1 MSFQHGST
9 LESQPTTTRRS
20 DDAQYRDD
28 PEYASFTESLSST
41 LFSLTSQINA
51 LSKQLPLLG
60 TKRETPR
67 VRERISTIIDDTSAG
82 FKDVGEGLKKLTS
95 WPDLG
100 PQQKFT
106 QGKLNQEFRASLTQ
120 FQILQRQAL
129 EKQRASSAALQDE
142 SNGHGAGKGSAD
154 PSAPANQF
162 PQQQQLQEQAR
173 LAPQSE
179 VDFQES
185 MIVEREAEIRQIEQ
199 SVGELNELFR
209 DVATMVH
216 AQGEQL
222 DVISENV
229 EGVREDT
236 RGADV
241 ELRSASRY
249 QRSARQRACC
259 LLLILGVVLL
269 VVILAVV
276 VG

>member
-1 MSFQHGST
+1 MSFQHAST

-20 DDAQYRDD
+20 QDSHYRDD
-28 PEYASFTESLSST
+28 PAFHTLTESLSSQ
-41 LFSLTSQINA
+41 LFSLTSNINA
-51 LSKQLPLLG
+51 LSKQVPLLS

-67 VRERISTIIDDTSAG
+67 VRERIATLVDDTSAG
-82 FKDVGEGLKKLTS
+82 FKDVGDGLKKLAG
-95 WPDLG
+95 WEDMG

-106 QGKLNQEFRASLTQ
+106 QGKLNQEFRASLTT
-120 FQILQRQAL
+120 FQVLQRQAL
-129 EKQRASSAALQDE
+129 ERQRASKSALAEQE
-142 SNGHGAGKGSAD
+142 GSAD
-154 PSAPANQF
+154 PAAPSNQF
-162 PQQQQLQEQAR
+162 LQAQLQEQQSR
-173 LAPQSE
+173 MAPQSE

-185 MIVEREAEIRQIEQ
+185 LIIEREAEIRQIEQ

-209 DVATMVH
+209 DVATMV
-216 AQGEQL
+216 ASQGEQL

-241 ELRSASRY
+241 ELSSASRY

-259 LLLILGVVLL
+259 LLIILAIVLL

>member
-1 MSFQHGST
+1 MSFQHAST

-20 DDAQYRDD
+20 TDAQYRDD
-28 PEYASFTESLSST
+28 PAFHTLTESLST
-41 LFSLTSQINA
+41 QLFSLTSNINA
-51 LSKQLPLLG
+51 LSKQVPLLG

-67 VRERISTIIDDTSAG
+67 VRERITTLIDDTSAG
-82 FKDVGEGLKKLTS
+82 FKDVGEGLKKLAN
-95 WPDLG
+95 WEDMG

-106 QGKLNQEFRASLTQ
+106 QGKLNQEWRASLTH
-120 FQILQRQAL
+120 FQVLQRQAL
-129 EKQRASSAALQDE
+129 EKQRASASALSEQEQRNA
-142 SNGHGAGKGSAD
+142 SSD
-154 PSAPANQF
+154 PSAPSNQF
-162 PQQQQLQEQAR
+162 PQAQLQEQQSR

-185 MIVEREAEIRQIEQ
+185 LIIEREAEIRQIEQ

-209 DVATMVH
+209 DVATMV
-216 AQGEQL
+216 ASQGEQL

-259 LLLILGVVLL
+259 LLLILAIVLV

>member
-9 LESQPTTTRRS
+9 LEAQPATTRRS
-20 DDAQYRDD
+20 QDVHYSDD
-28 PEYASFTESLSST
+28 PEFARFTENLST
-41 LFSLTSQINA
+41 QLFSLTSNINA
-51 LSKQLPLLG
+51 LSKQIPLLS
-60 TKRETPR
+60 TRRETPR
-67 VRERISTIIDDTSAG
+67 VRERISTLIDETSLG
-82 FKDVGEGLKKLTS
+82 FKDVGEGLKRLTT
-95 WPDLG
+95 WEDLG
-100 PQQKFT
+100 PAQKFT

-129 EKQRASSAALQDE
+129 EKQRAGQAALQDGQE
-142 SNGHGAGKGSAD
+142 ASKSND
-154 PSAPANQF
+154 PSAPSNQF
-162 PQQQQLQEQAR
+162 PQAQLQEQQNSR
-173 LAPQSE
+173 LAPQEE
-179 VDFQES
+179 VDFQENL
-185 MIVEREAEIRQIEQ
+185 IVEREAEIRQIEQ

-216 AQGEQL
+216 AQGEQIDL
-222 DVISENV
+222 IGENI

-241 ELRSASRY
+241 ELRTASRY

-259 LLLILGVVLL
+259 LLLILAIVLL

>member
-20 DDAQYRDD
+20 QDAHYSDD
-28 PEYASFTESLSST
+28 PEFTRFTENLST
-41 LFSLTSQINA
+41 QLFSLTSNINA
-51 LSKQLPLLG
+51 LSKQIPLLS
-60 TKRETPR
+60 TRRETPR
-67 VRERISTIIDDTSAG
+67 VRERISTLIDETSLG
-82 FKDVGEGLKKLTS
+82 FKDVGEGLKRLTT
-95 WPDLG
+95 WEDLG
-100 PQQKFT
+100 PAQKFT

-129 EKQRASSAALQDE
+129 EKQRAGQAALQDQNSDANTK
-142 SNGHGAGKGSAD
+142 SNDS
-154 PSAPANQF
+154 SAPSNQF
-162 PQQQQLQEQAR
+162 PQAQLQEQQSR
-173 LAPQSE
+173 LAPQEE
-179 VDFQES
+179 VDFQENL
-185 MIVEREAEIRQIEQ
+185 IVEREAEIRQIEQ

-216 AQGEQL
+216 AQGEQIDL
-222 DVISENV
+222 IGENI

-241 ELRSASRY
+241 ELRTASRY

-259 LLLILGVVLL
+259 LLLILAIVLL

>member
-9 LESQPTTTRRS
+9 LEAQPTTTRRS
-20 DDAQYRDD
+20 EDAQYRDD

-67 VRERISTIIDDTSAG
+67 VRERISTLIDDTSAG

-129 EKQRASSAALQDE
+129 EKQRASTAALQEE
-142 SNGHGAGKGSAD
+142 SGGGDVVQGKGSAD
-154 PSAPANQF
+154 PAAPASQF

-185 MIVEREAEIRQIEQ
+185 MIIEREAEIRQIEQ
-199 SVGELNELFR
+199 S
-209 DVATMVH
+209 
-216 AQGEQL
+216 
-222 DVISENV
+222 
-229 EGVREDT
+229 
-236 RGADV
+236 
-241 ELRSASRY
+241 
-249 QRSARQRACC
+249 
-259 LLLILGVVLL
+259 LG
-269 VVILAVV
+269 
-276 VG
+276 

>member
-20 DDAQYRDD
+20 QDAHYSDD
-28 PEYASFTESLSST
+28 PEFARFTENLST
-41 LFSLTSQINA
+41 QLFSLTSNINA
-51 LSKQLPLLG
+51 LSKQIPLLS
-60 TKRETPR
+60 TRRETPR
-67 VRERISTIIDDTSAG
+67 VRERISTLIDETSLG
-82 FKDVGEGLKKLTS
+82 FKDVGEGLKRLTT
-95 WPDLG
+95 WEDLG
-100 PQQKFT
+100 PAQKFT

-129 EKQRASSAALQDE
+129 EKQRAGQAALQDQNSDANTK
-142 SNGHGAGKGSAD
+142 SNDS
-154 PSAPANQF
+154 SAPSNQF
-162 PQQQQLQEQAR
+162 PQAQLQEQQSR
-173 LAPQSE
+173 LAPQEE
-179 VDFQES
+179 VDFQENL
-185 MIVEREAEIRQIEQ
+185 IVEREAEIRQIEQ

-216 AQGEQL
+216 AQGEQIDL
-222 DVISENV
+222 IGENI

-241 ELRSASRY
+241 ELRTASRY

-259 LLLILGVVLL
+259 LLLILAIVLL